1 MEFSSTYKKKSPRAP
16 RNRKHGLDKKK
27 KIALIVLAAVLVVTA
42 VVTTVLVVR
51 HNRAADPAAGAQ
63 IETQTQAVTTTAPVT
78 QAPTTQAQAA
88 GDVTITDM
96 QTTMYSTVVTLNVRA
111 TPSADGEKLGMVGQD
126 TPLSV
131 TGRCS
136 NGWYRIDYD
145 GGVGY
150 VSGEYVA
157 EAPGGKQN
165 DDAPYLIRVNRQQNI
180 VTVYSKDANGDY
192 TVPYKAM
199 ACSVGLD
206 GKTPTGTYTTSDK
219 YTWRL
224 LSGNVYGQYATRISG
239 PYLFHSVPYF
249 TKDKSDLEYEEFN
262 KLGQAASLGCIRL
275 TVEDAKWIY
284 DNCPKGTTVVIYDSA
299 EAEPLTPP
307 TPVRIDTNDS
317 RRGWDPTDP
326 DEDNPWKQ

>member
-27 KIALIVLAAVLVVTA
+27 KIALIVLAAVLVVAA

-63 IETQTQAVTTTAPVT
+63 IETQTQAVTTTAPVTQAPTT

-206 GKTPTGTYTTSDK
+206 GKTPTHLQHD
-219 YTWRL
+219 R
-224 LSGNVYGQYATRISG
+224 
-239 PYLFHSVPYF
+239 
-249 TKDKSDLEYEEFN
+249 
-262 KLGQAASLGCIRL
+262 
-275 TVEDAKWIY
+275 
-284 DNCPKGTTVVIYDSA
+284 
-299 EAEPLTPP
+299 
-307 TPVRIDTNDS
+307 
-317 RRGWDPTDP
+317 
-326 DEDNPWKQ
+326 

>member
-27 KIALIVLAAVLVVTA
+27 KIALIVLAAVLVVAA

-63 IETQTQAVTTTAPVT
+63 IETQTQAVTTTAPTT
-78 QAPTTQAQAA
+78 QAPTTQAPATQVQAA

-111 TPSADGEKLGMVGQD
+111 TPSADGQRLGAVGQD

-199 ACSVGLD
+199 RARWGLTAKRPQVPTTRPINTPGDCFRAMCTGSMPHASQGTFCS
-206 GKTPTGTYTTSDK
+206 TPS
-219 YTWRL
+219 
-224 LSGNVYGQYATRISG
+224 RISQRTRATLNMKNSTSWG
-239 PYLFHSVPYF
+239 RPLRS
-249 TKDKSDLEYEEFN
+249 
-262 KLGQAASLGCIRL
+262 AAS
-275 TVEDAKWIY
+275 V
-284 DNCPKGTTVVIYDSA
+284 
-299 EAEPLTPP
+299 
-307 TPVRIDTNDS
+307 
-317 RRGWDPTDP
+317 
-326 DEDNPWKQ
+326 

>member
-27 KIALIVLAAVLVVTA
+27 KIALIVLAAVLVVAA

-78 QAPTTQAQAA
+78 QAPTTQAPATQAQAA

-111 TPSADGEKLGMVGQD
+111 TPSADGQRLGAVGQD

-206 GKTPTGTYTTSDK
+206 GKTPTGTTTRPINTPGGCFRAMCTGSMPHASQG
-219 YTWRL
+219 TFC
-224 LSGNVYGQYATRISG
+224 STPSRISQRTRATLNMKNSTSWG
-239 PYLFHSVPYF
+239 RPLRS
-249 TKDKSDLEYEEFN
+249 
-262 KLGQAASLGCIRL
+262 AAS
-275 TVEDAKWIY
+275 V
-284 DNCPKGTTVVIYDSA
+284 
-299 EAEPLTPP
+299 
-307 TPVRIDTNDS
+307 
-317 RRGWDPTDP
+317 
-326 DEDNPWKQ
+326 

>member
-27 KIALIVLAAVLVVTA
+27 KIALIVLAAVLVVAA
-42 VVTTVLVVR
+42 VVTAVLVVR

-78 QAPTTQAQAA
+78 QAPTTQAPATQAQAA

-111 TPSADGEKLGMVGQD
+111 TPSADGQRLGAVGQD

-206 GKTPTGTYTTSDK
+206 GKTPTGTPTTRPINTPGGCFRAMCTGSMPHASQG
-219 YTWRL
+219 TFC
-224 LSGNVYGQYATRISG
+224 STPSRISQRTRATLNMKNSTSWG
-239 PYLFHSVPYF
+239 RPLRS
-249 TKDKSDLEYEEFN
+249 
-262 KLGQAASLGCIRL
+262 AAS
-275 TVEDAKWIY
+275 V
-284 DNCPKGTTVVIYDSA
+284 
-299 EAEPLTPP
+299 
-307 TPVRIDTNDS
+307 
-317 RRGWDPTDP
+317 
-326 DEDNPWKQ
+326 